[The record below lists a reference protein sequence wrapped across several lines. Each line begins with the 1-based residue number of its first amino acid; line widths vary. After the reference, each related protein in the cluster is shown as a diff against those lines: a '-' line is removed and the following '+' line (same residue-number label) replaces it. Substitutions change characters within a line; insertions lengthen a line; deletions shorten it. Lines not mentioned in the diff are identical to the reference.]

1 MLAVGGLDAFYGR
14 AQILRGVSL
23 AVGAGEVLVLAGRN
37 GAGKSTT
44 LKAIMGLV
52 APAAGRI
59 SFEGRDIAGLPPYR
73 IARAGIGYVP
83 EDRRIFTELTVA
95 ENLEVGR
102 QSAIGGGEAW
112 TETRLFGV
120 FPNLGLM
127 RDRPGGRMSGGE
139 QQMLAIARTLMGNP
153 RLILLDEPSEGL
165 APVIVAQMA
174 DAIRALKAA
183 GVGILLAEQNMRFAA
198 GIADRAAVIEKGM
211 IVWTGAMDT
220 LMGDAALRAAH
231 LSV

>member
-1 MLAVGGLDAFYGR
+1 MLAVEGLDAFYGR
-14 AQILRGVSL
+14 AQILRGVTL
-23 AVGAGEVLVLAGRN
+23 AVDAGEVLVLAGRN

-95 ENLEVGR
+95 ENLAVGR
-102 QSAIGGGEAW
+102 QATRGGAAWSEAQ
-112 TETRLFGV
+112 LFGV

-183 GVGILLAEQNMRFAA
+183 GVGILLAEQNLRFAA
-198 GIADRAAVIEKGM
+198 GIADRAAVIEKGT